1 MVEILRETCSCCHVF
16 SFSFGLAGPSF
27 LVDPTLATCIG
38 SFHVFS
44 NKLSMATVVYFSGV
58 APVAAGAFDHFTDL
72 IKLQLPNLSEMVSG
86 IIMGSL
92 VSKLSCSWRKGRQ
105 TLGASFSQFVK
116 LSQRFRIFLMGREI
130 LRKIAECMLLVWI
143 GF

>member
-1 MVEILRETCSCCHVF
+1 
-16 SFSFGLAGPSF
+16 
-27 LVDPTLATCIG
+27 
-38 SFHVFS
+38 
-44 NKLSMATVVYFSGV
+44 
-58 APVAAGAFDHFTDL
+58 
-72 IKLQLPNLSEMVSG
+72 MVSG

-92 VSKLSCSWRKGRQ
+92 VSKLSCVSWRKGRQ

-143 GF
+143 GVYNVLHDGEFWWTFGVSSDCVDVLVT